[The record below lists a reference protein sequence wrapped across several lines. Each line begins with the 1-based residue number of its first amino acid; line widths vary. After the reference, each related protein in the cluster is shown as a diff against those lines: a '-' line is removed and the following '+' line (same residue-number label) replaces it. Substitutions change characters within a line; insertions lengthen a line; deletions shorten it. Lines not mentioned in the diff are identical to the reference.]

1 MDDLWKLKAAV
12 EQSPTR
18 LLRLI
23 LADAFESC
31 GNVESAAIQRR
42 LAQDPEPKQPCEST
56 NA

>member
-31 GNVESAAIQRR
+31 GYVESAAIQRR